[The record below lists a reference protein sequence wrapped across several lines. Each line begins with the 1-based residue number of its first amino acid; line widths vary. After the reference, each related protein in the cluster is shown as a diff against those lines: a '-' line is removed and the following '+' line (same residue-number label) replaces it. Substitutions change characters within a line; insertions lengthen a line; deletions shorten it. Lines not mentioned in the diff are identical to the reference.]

1 MISQTELAEQ
11 FNRSRSHLRGVAF
24 RMLGSAH
31 EAEDAV
37 QEVWLRASRVDA
49 SAVGNVTGWLTT
61 IVGRV
66 CLDMLRSRR
75 RRREE
80 LTELADLDRVVAHDD
95 ATGPEDEAA
104 LADAVGLA
112 LLVVLDT
119 LGPAERIA
127 FVLHDLFAVP
137 FNEIAEIVERSPAA
151 AKKLASRARHRVH
164 GVAAAPAADLAR
176 QREVVEA
183 FLAAA
188 RAGDL
193 SALLAVLAPDIVRRA
208 DRVALRGGVE
218 TEVRGARRVAEE
230 TVTNAGRAR
239 FARPVLVN
247 GALGIAVAPRG
258 RLQLVLEVAIH
269 GGRIAAI
276 DVIGDPTRLR
286 QLQLAVVDT
295 PPRDGSN
302 SPTGIHTARPAS
314 LDEPSLR

>member
-1 MISQTELAEQ
+1 MISQAELAEQ
-11 FNRSRSHLRGVAF
+11 FDRSRSHLRAVAF
-24 RMLGSAH
+24 RMLGSAD
-31 EAEDAV
+31 EADDAV
-37 QEVWLRASRVDA
+37 QEVWLRASRVDS

-61 IVGRV
+61 ILGRV

-80 LTELADLDRVVAHDD
+80 LTDFSELDQVVAHDD
-95 ATGPEDEAA
+95 ATGPEDEMA

-119 LGPAERIA
+119 LGPAERVA

-137 FNEIAEIVERSPAA
+137 FDEIAEIVERSPAA

-164 GVAAAPAADLAR
+164 GAAAAPAADLAR

-183 FLAAA
+183 FLTAA

-193 SALLAVLAPDIVRRA
+193 SALLAVLAPDVVRRA
-208 DRVALRGGVE
+208 DRVALRGGAE

-239 FARPVLVN
+239 FARPILVN
-247 GALGIAVAPRG
+247 GALGVAVAPRG
-258 RLQLVLEVAIH
+258 RLQLVLEVAIA
-269 GGRIAAI
+269 GGRVAAI
-276 DVIGDPTRLR
+276 NVIGEPTRLR
-286 QLQLAVVDT
+286 QLQLAVADI
-295 PPRDGSN
+295 PSSAGS
-302 SPTGIHTARPAS
+302 SSQSGDRAATPAS
-314 LDEPSLR
+314 RDEPGRR